1 MITEKFTKYKLILL
15 LMLCS
20 MTSSVVFAQNDS
32 YAVMDIVEVEFN
44 SQVKY
49 GNAYMDVD
57 VWIELKKEGSSS
69 EVYRIPVFWDGGNVF
84 RVRLVP
90 TSPGKWTW
98 KVINETV
105 ENADRSFIGRSG
117 SFTAVAAN
125 VSSNPNKRGFI
136 RVASNN
142 RTLEYADGTPFFYTA
157 DTSWSA
163 LTEVFGFS
171 KANTISG
178 ISFQN
183 YISTRKGQGF
193 NGLNVIASFPNDSYT
208 ELWAEKTHH
217 KKTGPNGENPFE
229 LKSTG
234 KVDYLKIKPEYWQS
248 VDKRMQ
254 HLSDQGF
261 VTLFETV
268 RRSELWY
275 LGTTQEKNAFYNY
288 VRYLWARYGCYNMIF
303 SWVHHDSQSSIY
315 PKWKQIV
322 SDANSK
328 LYSKMGDYRM
338 PYGQPRTAMSFN
350 TSLNNWNKDIPTAL
364 DIQNVSNAERDETMH
379 EWLRNIYHQQPAKPA
394 LNLEPFYPGWGL
406 HSGNEINA
414 GMDDTTMAQMQMY
427 GSVLSG
433 GLAGHAWGD
442 AWYAGAATATGR
454 SSQDGG
460 TIVPSNDP
468 QVNALKRFES
478 QAMGHL
484 KSFIL
489 DSDHNYAK
497 LVPAADTN
505 LSDSQNYLHTL
516 SIADD
521 KSFALGFFAADFRNS
536 PKALPSLK
544 NLMKSET
551 YQFEWWDVTNGGW
564 ISAGNVTTN
573 NSGVMKTPA
582 LPNNDRTKSWAYR
595 IRSTDT
601 IDEPE
606 EEVEEP
612 EVEEPEVEEPEVEQP
627 KAELPKVEEPKVEEP
642 KAEEPKVEVPT
653 VEEPKVEETDTEN
666 PKSTDGFVL
675 RINSGGSAI
684 THNGNK
690 FSADNY
696 SDTGLTL
703 NRPQTGLND
712 PFKTFRYSRSQ
723 VMGYDIPLKNGAY
736 TVKLHFAELWF
747 GATDGGSGNVGNR
760 VFDVRLE
767 GKLAE
772 DNLDV
777 FAEVGAEA
785 LLTKTH
791 TVNVTDGKLDID
803 FSSLS
808 SDGGTRHPI
817 INAIEILEIQESA
830 PIVIEDVVIEKTTGL
845 VGHWPLDELNGV
857 IANDVSGQGLN
868 GALDRGV
875 TFDKNKTNG
884 KIEGA
889 LVFDGVDDHINLPD
903 IDNNLKSSFT
913 VSAWVNP
920 SNAEGNYQGIIG
932 STTSGGF
939 MMFVN
944 RGKLAFT
951 VSTNENGRKLVSKG
965 TIQNNVWQLI
975 TCTYDGT
982 DMRWYINGENVHSE
996 SLSGTLKPMDVSW
1009 IGWSGWSDEYFEGAI
1024 DDVKLFNNSL
1034 TKQQVSSLFEEGN
1047 SNIVRENIASKIDV
1061 PMEGELDMKVF
1072 RVFPNPTNGVITVT
1086 GMLTGMQLDL
1096 LDFSGRKVASQTVTV
1111 DGDIQ
1116 MDLSPFAK
1124 GAYVLNITKGK
1135 EVLTGKVILN

>member
-1 MITEKFTKYKLILL
+1 MIIKKFTKYKLILV
-15 LMLCS
+15 LMFCS
-20 MTSSVVFAQNDS
+20 MTSIVFAQNDS

-44 SQVKY
+44 SQVNY

-90 TSPGKWTW
+90 TSPGTWTW

-171 KANTISG
+171 TANNISG
-178 ISFQN
+178 ISFQD
-183 YISTRKGQGF
+183 YVKTRKGQGF

-217 KKTGPNGENPFE
+217 KKTGPNGEGPFE

-234 KVDYLKIKPEYWQS
+234 QVDYLNIKPEYWQS

-275 LGTTQEKNAFYNY
+275 LGTTQEKAAFYNY

-315 PKWKQIV
+315 PKWEQIV

-328 LYSKMGDYRM
+328 LYAKMGDYRM

-350 TSLNNWNKDIPTAL
+350 TSLNNWERDIPTAL

-379 EWLRNIYHQQPAKPA
+379 EWLRNIYYNQPAKPA

-442 AWYAGAATATGR
+442 AWYAGAATSTSR
-454 SSQDGG
+454 SSVDGG

-468 QVNALKRFES
+468 QVNALKQFES
-478 QAMGHL
+478 QSMGHL

-505 LSDSQNYLHTL
+505 LSDSEDYLHTL
-516 SIADD
+516 AIADD
-521 KSFALGFFAADFRNS
+521 KSFALGFFTADSRDNA
-536 PKALPSLK
+536 KALPSLK
-544 NLMKSET
+544 NLIASTT
-551 YQFEWWDVTNGGW
+551 YQFQWWDVTNGGW
-564 ISAGNVTTN
+564 ISAGNITTSS
-573 NSGVMKTPA
+573 SGTMKPPV
-582 LPNNDRTKSWAYR
+582 LPNNDRTKNWAYR
-595 IRSTDT
+595 IQSTDT
-601 IDEPE
+601 IE
-606 EEVEEP
+606 EIEEEETEVEEP
-612 EVEEPEVEEPEVEQP
+612 VVEVPQVEEPV
-627 KAELPKVEEPKVEEP
+627 VEEPKEEEP
-642 KAEEPKVEVPT
+642 KAEEPV
-653 VEEPKVEETDTEN
+653 VEEPKEEPKAEVPETETN
-666 PKSTDGFVL
+666 NDFVL
-675 RINSGGSAI
+675 RINSGGDEM
-684 THNGNK
+684 TLNGDT

-696 SDTGLTL
+696 SDAGLTL
-703 NRPQTGLND
+703 DRPQTGLND

-723 VMGYDIPLKNGAY
+723 VLGYDIPLENGEY

-747 GATDGGSGNVGNR
+747 GATDGGSGDVGNR

-767 GKLAE
+767 GVLAE

-777 FAEVGAEA
+777 FAQVGAEA

-817 INAIEILEIQESA
+817 INAIEIFGNEEIA
-830 PIVIEDVVIEKTTGL
+830 PIVVDDVIIEKTTGL

-857 IANDVSGQGLN
+857 IANDASGQDLN

-875 TFDKNKTNG
+875 TFDKDKTNG

-903 IDNNLKSSFT
+903 IDNNLESSFS

-920 SNAEGNYQGIIG
+920 SNAEGSYQGIVG
-932 STTSGGF
+932 SSTSGGF

-944 RGKLAFT
+944 KGKLGFT
-951 VSTNENGRKLVSKG
+951 VSTSESGRKLISEG
-965 TIQNNVWQLI
+965 IIQNNVWQMI
-975 TCTYDGT
+975 TCTFDGSE
-982 DMRWYINGENVHSE
+982 MRWYINGENIHSE
-996 SLSGTLKPMDVSW
+996 AFSGTLKDKDVAW

-1034 TKQQVSSLFEEGN
+1034 TKQQVSSLFEEGS
-1047 SNIVRENIASKIDV
+1047 SNVTRENIASKIAI
-1061 PMEGELDMKVF
+1061 PMEGELDMEVF
-1072 RVFPNPTNGVITVT
+1072 RIFPNPTNGVITVT
-1086 GMLTGMQLDL
+1086 GMLSGMQLDL
-1096 LDFSGRKVASQTVTV
+1096 IDFSGRKVASQTVTV

-1116 MDLSPFAK
+1116 MDLSPYAK
-1124 GAYVLNITKGK
+1124 GAYVLNISNGK